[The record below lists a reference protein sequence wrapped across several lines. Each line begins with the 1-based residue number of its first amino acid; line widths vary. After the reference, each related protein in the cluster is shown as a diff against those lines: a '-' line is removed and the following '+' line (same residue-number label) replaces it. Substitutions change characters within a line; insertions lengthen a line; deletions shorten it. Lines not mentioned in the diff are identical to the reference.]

1 MDYLAGLNEPQRE
14 AVIHDSGPLLILAG
28 AGSGKTSVVTRRIL
42 RLMQEKGVPGHRM
55 LGVTFTNKA
64 AKEMLERVERMKGS
78 AVSGMWLTTF
88 HSMGAMLLRRH
99 PEAIARTGTFVIY
112 DDSDQ
117 AAMVSRTMRDMGIND
132 RIYSPRAVQHQI
144 NTAKNFGLSPKHFHG
159 SDFLTDTV
167 ARVYPVYE
175 ERMIK
180 ANAVDFGDLLYLVV
194 YMFEHN
200 EDIRQQ
206 YATRFEHVMVD
217 EFQDTNPVQYK
228 LLQQLTTKHRNLVA
242 VGDDD
247 QCLVR
252 GTLVTMADG
261 SKKPIEEVKVGDE
274 VLSARSRGVF
284 GAATVTDVFAKRFSG
299 EAIRVTTESGR
310 QLTSTPEHTH
320 FVARQNHCFVHDDL
334 LQANITLCD
343 RASNEEPIHNLK
355 LFGSTAKNA
364 EMMRALDLPVRSLS
378 GDFESWIV
386 EYSHDDYGK
395 LAKQF
400 EELLAKI
407 PAHFEVERSYL
418 ANWGPNWLPRR
429 MSFMEAAKLEE
440 KMRMLS
446 EQNEYDEVS
455 RVERVKIDEEV
466 FDLNV
471 ERTHN
476 FIANGIVTHNSIYKW
491 RGADIKNILGFSKD
505 FPDAK
510 VIKLEEN
517 YRSTKTIIKAAAQV
531 IRNNFGRHDKM
542 VFTNNVEGEKIQ
554 TFTLDDER
562 REAEVA
568 VGIVR
573 GLSTDHGI
581 PLSEIAVF
589 YRTHAQ
595 SRAIEEGFQ
604 RAKLPYRVV
613 GGLKFYDRAEVKDLL
628 AYLKVLLNKSDII
641 SWERIINVP
650 ARGIGD
656 STFDKIS
663 AHSKKTGENFWDA
676 MRAAAKS
683 ADMLSTGPKKKVIEF
698 GRLMADLYDMVGK
711 LTPSELA
718 REVLAKTGYLE
729 ILRQEDTPES
739 EARVENLTELLG
751 SMSQYEQESETPET
765 LEKFLERVSLVN
777 QDDEDK
783 SKTKERVT
791 LMTIHAAKGLEFAA
805 VLICGL
811 EEGIFPHARSRED
824 VDEMEEERRLCYVA
838 ITRAKKKLY
847 LLNAKRRRLFGQE
860 QASLPSRFLSDIPK
874 ELLLQT
880 GNSNSSG
887 RLSALQPAWSPGSG
901 MTAAKKQSQGFEEGV
916 DDMPSYDD
924 SQGSPR
930 MLPVPEKRIS
940 VTPMATSANSGSSSF
955 VKFRAGMQVRHSVF
969 GVGEVR
975 NVSAPGP
982 AGILTIYFPNGGMRK
997 IQASYVKPA

>member
-1 MDYLAGLNEPQRE
+1 MDYLQGLNEPQRE
-14 AVIHDSGPLLILAG
+14 AVLHDTGPMLILAG
-28 AGSGKTSVVTRRIL
+28 AGSGKTKVITTRIL
-42 RLMQEKGVPGHRM
+42 RLLQEKGVPPHRI

-64 AKEMLERVERMKGS
+64 AKEMLERVERAKGS
-78 AVSGMWLTTF
+78 ALHGMWLTTF
-88 HSMGAMLLRRH
+88 HSAGALLLRRH
-99 PEAIARTGTFVIY
+99 AEAVGRNDKFVIY

-144 NTAKNFGLSPKHFHG
+144 NTAKNFGISPKKFAG
-159 SDFLTDTV
+159 SDFLTDVV
-167 ARVYPVYE
+167 ARVYPTYE

-194 YMFEHN
+194 QMFEQYD
-200 EDIRQQ
+200 DIRQQ

-228 LLQQLTTKHRNLVA
+228 LLQQLSQKHRNIVV

-261 SKKPIEEVKVGDE
+261 SKRPIEDVKVGDG
-274 VLSARSRGVF
+274 VLSAKSRGVF
-284 GAATVTDVFAKRFSG
+284 GEAQVTDVFAKRFTG
-299 EAIRVTTESGR
+299 EAIRVTTQSGR

-320 FVARQNHCFVHDDL
+320 FISQRNHCFIHSNYLTASV
-334 LQANITLCD
+334 TLC
-343 RASNEEPIHNLK
+343 EK
-355 LFGSTAKNA
+355 LSDGKLLHQISLWGQTRENA
-364 EMMRALDLPVRSLS
+364 ELMRSIDLPVRSLS
-378 GDFESWIV
+378 GDFDSWCV
-386 EYSHDDYGK
+386 EYSHEDYGK
-395 LAKQF
+395 IAKHF

-407 PAHFEVERSYL
+407 PKHFELERCHL
-418 ANWGPNWLPRR
+418 ANWGPDWLPRR
-429 MSFMEAAKLEE
+429 MSFIEAAKLEE
-440 KMRMLS
+440 NMRMLS

-455 RVERVKIDEEV
+455 KVERIRIDEEV
-466 FDLNV
+466 FDLNI
-471 ERTHN
+471 EKTHN

-491 RGADIKNILGFSKD
+491 RGADIKNILGFPKD

-542 VFTNNVEGEKIQ
+542 VFTSNVDGEKIQ
-554 TFTLDDER
+554 TFTLEDER

-573 GLSTDHGI
+573 GLGHEHGI
-581 PLSEIAVF
+581 PLSEIALF

-604 RAKLPYRVV
+604 RAKIPYRVV

-628 AYLKVLLNKSDII
+628 AYLRVLLNRADII

-650 ARGIGD
+650 TRGIGD
-656 STFDKIS
+656 STFDKIAGRCKS
-663 AHSKKTGENFWDA
+663 TGETFWET
-676 MRAAAKS
+676 MRYAAKS
-683 ADMLSTGPKKKVIEF
+683 PDLLATGPKKKVIEF
-698 GRLMADLYDMVGK
+698 GRLMAELYELVGK
-711 LTPSELA
+711 LTPAELA
-718 REVLAKTGYLE
+718 REVLAKTGYLD
-729 ILRQEDTPES
+729 ILRQEDTPEA

-751 SMSQYEQESETPET
+751 SMTQYEQESETPET
-765 LEKFLERVSLVN
+765 LERFLERVSLVN

-791 LMTIHAAKGLEFAA
+791 LMTIHAAKGLEFTA

-811 EEGIFPHARSRED
+811 EEGIFPHSRSRED

-860 QASLPSRFLSDIPK
+860 QSSLPSRFLSDIPK
-874 ELLLQT
+874 ELMIHT
-880 GNSNSSG
+880 GTSNSSG
-887 RLSALQPAWSPGSG
+887 RLVAMQPSWSSGSEMSAP
-901 MTAAKKQSQGFEEGV
+901 KKAPVVFEHGIDEV
-916 DDMPSYDD
+916 PSYDD
-924 SQGSPR
+924 PQGSPR
-930 MLPVPEKRIS
+930 VVAVPSERRLPP
-940 VTPMATSANSGSSSF
+940 PAATSANSGASSF
-955 VKFRAGMQVRHSVF
+955 IRFRSGMQVRHSVF

-975 NVSAPGP
+975 NVSTPGP
-982 AGILTIYFPNGGMRK
+982 AGILTIYFPNGGIRK
-997 IQASYVKPA
+997 IQAGYVTPV